1 MNFFMDELAIKDRL
15 LLPLHRDGYPFVV
28 IAVILTVVL
37 GLIDSIFWLPGIIAS
52 GLLYFFFRV
61 PNSTAPN
68 ADGVLL
74 AAASGTVLAVEASA
88 KGWGSNE
95 QEKSAEKNAEQFAEP
110 FVISISVTLLDSG
123 VLRFPLAG
131 QVLRRQDKP
140 ASPSGF
146 DFAKARENAARV
158 TLSLRGAGSDSG
170 GASECDLI
178 LRAGVLGRSLSIDL
192 PSSGEDI
199 ASASAFGFVRF
210 GGKVDIIFDASK
222 YQAVVSVGQRVIAGE
237 SIIAHKN
244 NQ

>member
-1 MNFFMDELAIKDRL
+1 MDELAIRDRV

-37 GLIDSIFWLPGIIAS
+37 GLIDSIFWLPGIITS
-52 GLLYFFFRV
+52 GFLYFFFRV

-74 AAASGTVLAVEASA
+74 AVASGTVLAVEASTRGGGGGGGS
-88 KGWGSNE
+88 KG
-95 QEKSAEKNAEQFAEP
+95 QEKIAEQFAEP
-110 FVISISVTLLDSG
+110 FVIRISVTLLDSG

-140 ASPSGF
+140 ASPSGL

-158 TLSLRGAGSDSG
+158 TLSLRGGGSG
-170 GASECDLI
+170 GNSECDLS

-192 PSSGEDI
+192 PSSGEEI

-210 GGKVDIIFDASK
+210 GGMVDITFDASE

-237 SIIAHKN
+237 SIIAYKN
-244 NQ
+244 SQQP